1 MENLEKLKE
10 AVLKKQELKQDAHYR
25 KIESKIRQ
33 CDEVIRAFTDEQKEI
48 LKPLARN
55 LPIMVLPF
63 LKLSEIKYLKSMG

>member
-33 CDEVIRAFTDEQKEI
+33 CDEVIRAFTDEQKGNTKTFGKI
-48 LKPLARN
+48 
-55 LPIMVLPF
+55 
-63 LKLSEIKYLKSMG
+63 YQ